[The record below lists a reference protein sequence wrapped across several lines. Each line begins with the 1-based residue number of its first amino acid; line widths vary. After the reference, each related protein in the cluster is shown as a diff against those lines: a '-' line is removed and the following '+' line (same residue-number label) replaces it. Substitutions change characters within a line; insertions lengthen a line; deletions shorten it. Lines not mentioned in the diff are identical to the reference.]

1 VPLLQATGS
10 GAAAAQAPANPWFSW
25 DYVQNNS
32 SDILSAVQQH
42 VTLTVQTIVIGVL
55 IAVPLT
61 LAARRWRWL
70 ESPIIGATGAMYTI
84 PSLALFAVLAPFTG
98 LRARTV
104 LIGLVMYALL
114 MLVRNF
120 LAGLDGVPAEV
131 RDAARGMGYGPVSLF
146 LRIEL
151 PIALP
156 AIVTG
161 IRIATVSTVAL
172 TTVGVI
178 VGYGGLG
185 RLILRGFNNNFY
197 RAEIV
202 TASLLCVLLA
212 LVLDL
217 LLLALLW
224 LLSPWTRRGRSA

>member
-1 VPLLQATGS
+1 MT
-10 GAAAAQAPANPWFSW
+10 GAAAAEPANPWFDP
-25 DYVQNNS
+25 DYVSDNS
-32 SDILSAVQQH
+32 TDILSALEQH
-42 VTLTVQTIVIGVL
+42 VTLTVQTIAIGIV
-55 IAVPLT
+55 IAVPLA
-61 LAARRWRWL
+61 LVARRWRVL
-70 ESPIIGATGAMYTI
+70 QGPIIATSGILYTI

-114 MLVRNF
+114 VLIRNVV
-120 LAGLDGVPAEV
+120 AGLDGVPDDV
-131 RDAARGMGYGPVSLF
+131 REAARGMGYGGARMF

-156 AIVTG
+156 AILTG

-172 TTVGVI
+172 VTVGVI

-212 LVLDL
+212 LALDL
-217 LLLALLW
+217 LLLAVTW
-224 LLSPWTRRGRSA
+224 AATPWARGRR